1 MLFVPEDETPTELI
15 VSEVAMQLILRLDY
29 SFSGVNDLD
38 PITREL
44 ILGDPDQGQHIVL
57 EGFWFFEFETP
68 RWINTELT
76 ALAGDLYSII
86 TLIPEIQRVSEL
98 KVANSNLIVREL
110 ANLGSSAVNLTLGVS
125 FCQQREKPEYSIF
138 PGATVTWSPP
148 PPPPPPPVTTGPP
161 GPGSLDPTQTGDP
174 GVPVSSENE

>member
-15 VSEVAMQLILRLDY
+15 VSEVTMPLIMLLVPDE
-29 SFSGVNDLD
+29 V
-38 PITREL
+38 TREL
-44 ILGDPDQGQHIVL
+44 ILGDPDQGQHIIL

-98 KVANSNLIVREL
+98 KVSNSNLIVREL
-110 ANLGSSAVNLTLGVS
+110 ADLGNSTVNLTLGVS

-138 PGATVTWSPP
+138 PGATGTWS

-174 GVPVSSENE
+174 AVVETGQDE

>member
-1 MLFVPEDETPTELI
+1 MPIIMT
-15 VSEVAMQLILRLDY
+15 LDLGFITGL
-29 SFSGVNDLD
+29 SDLD
-38 PITREL
+38 PLTREL
-44 ILGDPDQGQHIVL
+44 ILGDPDQGQHIIL

-86 TLIPEIQRVSEL
+86 TLIPEIQKVSEL
-98 KVANSNLIVREL
+98 KVSNSNLIVREL
-110 ANLGSSAVNLTLGVS
+110 ADLGNSTVNLTLGVS

-138 PGATVTWSPP
+138 PGSTVIWSPP
-148 PPPPPPPVTTGPP
+148 SPPPPVTTGPP

-174 GVPVSSENE
+174 GVIESGQDE

>member
-15 VSEVAMQLILRLDY
+15 VSEVTMPLIMLLVPDE
-29 SFSGVNDLD
+29 V
-38 PITREL
+38 TREL
-44 ILGDPDQGQHIVL
+44 ILGDPDQGQHIIL

-76 ALAGDLYSII
+76 ALAGDLYSTI
-86 TLIPEIQRVSEL
+86 TLIPEIQKVSEL
-98 KVANSNLIVREL
+98 KVSNSNLIVREL
-110 ANLGSSAVNLTLGVS
+110 ADLGNSTVNLTLGVS

-148 PPPPPPPVTTGPP
+148 PPPPPVIPFTP
-161 GPGSLDPTQTGDP
+161 GPGSLDPTDTGDP
-174 GVPVSSENE
+174 TVIETGQDE

>member
-15 VSEVAMQLILRLDY
+15 VSEVTMPLIMLLVPDE
-29 SFSGVNDLD
+29 V
-38 PITREL
+38 TREL
-44 ILGDPDQGQHIVL
+44 ILGDPDQGQHIIL

-86 TLIPEIQRVSEL
+86 TLIPEIQKVSEL
-98 KVANSNLIVREL
+98 KVSNSNLIVREL
-110 ANLGSSAVNLTLGVS
+110 ADLGNSTVNLTLGVS

-138 PGATVTWSPP
+138 PGATGPWS

-174 GVPVSSENE
+174 AVVETGQDE

>member
-15 VSEVAMQLILRLDY
+15 VSEVTMPLIMLLVPDE
-29 SFSGVNDLD
+29 V
-38 PITREL
+38 TREL
-44 ILGDPDQGQHIVL
+44 ILGDPDQGQHIIL
-57 EGFWFFEFETP
+57 GGFWFFEFETP

-86 TLIPEIQRVSEL
+86 TLIPEIQKVSEL
-98 KVANSNLIVREL
+98 KVSNSNLIVREL
-110 ANLGSSAVNLTLGVS
+110 ADLGNSTVNLTLGVS

-138 PGATVTWSPP
+138 PGATATWS

-174 GVPVSSENE
+174 AVIETGQDE

>member
-1 MLFVPEDETPTELI
+1 MPIIMT
-15 VSEVAMQLILRLDY
+15 LDLGFNTGL
-29 SFSGVNDLD
+29 SDLD
-38 PITREL
+38 PLTREL
-44 ILGDPDQGQHIVL
+44 ILGDPDQGQHIIL

-86 TLIPEIQRVSEL
+86 TLIPEIQKVSEL
-98 KVANSNLIVREL
+98 KVSNSNLIVREL
-110 ANLGSSAVNLTLGVS
+110 ADLGNSTVNLTLGVS

-138 PGATVTWSPP
+138 PGATGTWSPP
-148 PPPPPPPVTTGPP
+148 PPPPPVTPGPP

-174 GVPVSSENE
+174 AVIETGQDE

>member
-1 MLFVPEDETPTELI
+1 MLFEPLVETPTKLI
-15 VSEVAMQLILRLDY
+15 VSEVTMPLIILLVPDE
-29 SFSGVNDLD
+29 V
-38 PITREL
+38 TREL
-44 ILGDPDQGQHIVL
+44 ILGDPDQGQHIIL

-86 TLIPEIQRVSEL
+86 TLIPEIQTFSEL
-98 KVANSNLIVREL
+98 KVADSNLIVRKL
-110 ANLGSSAVNLTLGVS
+110 ADLGNSTVSLTLGVS

-148 PPPPPPPVTTGPP
+148 PVTVTTGPLGP
-161 GPGSLDPTQTGDP
+161 GPLGPGSLDPTQTGDP
-174 GVPVSSENE
+174 AVIETNQDE

>member
-15 VSEVAMQLILRLDY
+15 VSEVTMPLIMLLVPDE
-29 SFSGVNDLD
+29 V
-38 PITREL
+38 TREL
-44 ILGDPDQGQHIVL
+44 ILGDPDQGQHIIL

-86 TLIPEIQRVSEL
+86 TLIPEIQKVSEL
-98 KVANSNLIVREL
+98 KVSNSNLIVREL
-110 ANLGSSAVNLTLGVS
+110 ADLGNSTVNLTLGVS

-138 PGATVTWSPP
+138 PGATGTWS

-174 GVPVSSENE
+174 AVVETGQDE